1 MPPPSAPPPVSV
13 FGLQALTLAAAGL
26 STLLAYNVSPS
37 TTFFNQALALAGWG
51 ALVWALALQPAGWVA
66 ASRAPSLGPARQPSP
81 GPTLGPIPGPTRR
94 LTSWL
99 TPSLNPGLRQGLR
112 PAPWSGIAPA
122 LAALALLGV
131 GALLP
136 WGAGA
141 QAWSLVVGAAGLCAA
156 AAVVLR
162 AAQVAAAGP
171 LAVPVARAFFGA
183 WAVVGVLHAAVAL
196 VQVFAPDL
204 ADGDWIAHSSVAGR
218 AVGNLRQPNHLSSLM
233 LWAAIALVG
242 WLELQRAV
250 RQAVRLGARP
260 PVWPEA
266 ERVVQQAAQW
276 PGDGLE
282 PASGTGQALNA
293 VRAPRSLWLLAAGV
307 MALFIWAVV
316 LTASRT
322 GLVGVAL
329 LALWGLVDRRLSRPA
344 RALLLATPLLY
355 AAAWWG
361 MAWWAQASDHTFGG
375 QQRLAEGDVSGSRFR
390 IWADALHLIAQH
402 PWTGVGW
409 GNFNFAW
416 SLTPFPQR
424 HTAFFDHTHNLPL
437 QLAVELGLPL
447 ALVICALLL
456 WALWQAARRALAA
469 TGAASAAGRCA
480 LMMVLLIGLHSL
492 LEYPLWYAY
501 FLLPTAFAW
510 GLALG
515 LPAAAAG
522 ASAAMVTSPAMADT
536 TTSSAAQPPHAGAPA
551 AAASA
556 TDDAPRPPWLRAA
569 AGVLCVA
576 GALFALF
583 DYLRVAAIFEARR
596 GAAPLEQRI
605 EAGKRSVFFGH
616 HAHYAAATV
625 SDTPAQEMPAFDI
638 ATHHLLD
645 TRLML
650 AWAQAYAQ
658 AGDLERA
665 RHLAQRLREFRNPAS
680 ADFLA
685 ECGRARDDGQ
695 PGAPSPFQCSPPSV
709 VLSWQDFLSPVRPA
723 PASTRAP
730 APSR

>member
-1 MPPPSAPPPVSV
+1 MTQEQY
-13 FGLQALTLAAAGL
+13 QA
-26 STLLAYNVSPS
+26 
-37 TTFFNQALALAGWG
+37 
-51 ALVWALALQPAGWVA
+51 
-66 ASRAPSLGPARQPSP
+66 
-81 GPTLGPIPGPTRR
+81 
-94 LTSWL
+94 
-99 TPSLNPGLRQGLR
+99 LRQGLD
-112 PAPWSGIAPA
+112 PAPWRGIAPT
-122 LAALALLGV
+122 LAALALVGV

-136 WGAGA
+136 WGAEA
-141 QAWSLVVGAAGLCAA
+141 QALSLVAGAAGLCVA

-162 AAQVAAAGP
+162 AGQVAAAGP

-204 ADGDWIAHSSVAGR
+204 ADGNWIAHSSVAGR

-242 WLELQRAV
+242 WLELQR
-250 RQAVRLGARP
+250 
-260 PVWPEA
+260 EA
-266 ERVVQQAAQW
+266 GLAVQQAAQRAA
-276 PGDGLE
+276 DGLA
-282 PASGTGQALNA
+282 ASSGVG
-293 VRAPRSLWLLAAGV
+293 RAFNGLRAHRLLWVLAALG

-329 LALWGLVDRRLSRPA
+329 LALWALADRRLSRPA
-344 RALLLATPLLY
+344 RDLLLATPLLY

-390 IWADALHLIAQH
+390 IWADALQLIAQH

-447 ALVICALLL
+447 ALVISALLL
-456 WALWQAARRALAA
+456 WALWQAGRRALAA

-515 LPAAAAG
+515 LPAAVAR
-522 ASAAMVTSPAMADT
+522 ADPT
-536 TTSSAAQPPHAGAPA
+536 AAPA
-551 AAASA
+551 EALAPA
-556 TDDAPRPPWLRAA
+556 TPRPPWLRAA

-605 EAGKRSVFFGH
+605 EAGKRSAFFGH

-650 AWAQAYAQ
+650 AWAQAFAE
-658 AGDLERA
+658 AGDLDRA

-680 ADFLA
+680 AEFIADCDKARSAGLA
-685 ECGRARDDGQ
+685 PA
-695 PGAPSPFQCSPPSV
+695 AWPFQCTPPSRA
-709 VLSWQDFLSPVRPA
+709 LTWQDFVPA
-723 PASTRAP
+723 RRSAQSAQEGR
-730 APSR
+730 

>member
-1 MPPPSAPPPVSV
+1 MTSVRQTDRPSLLPMPPPSAPLSVSAL
-13 FGLQALTLAAAGL
+13 GLQALTLAAAGL
-26 STLLAYNVSPS
+26 STVLAYNVSPS

-51 ALVWALALQPAGWVA
+51 ALVWALALQPAGWL
-66 ASRAPSLGPARQPSP
+66 APSGERLRTPVRVRSWVHGFWRLP
-81 GPTLGPIPGPTRR
+81 G
-94 LTSWL
+94 LTQEQHQTL
-99 TPSLNPGLRQGLR
+99 TPGLN
-112 PAPWSGIAPA
+112 PAPWSGIAPT
-122 LAALALLGV
+122 LAALALVGV

-136 WGAGA
+136 WGAAA
-141 QAWSLVVGAAGLCAA
+141 QALSLVAGAAGLCVA

-162 AAQVAAAGP
+162 AGQVAAAGP
-171 LAVPVARAFFGA
+171 LAVPVARAWFGA

-204 ADGDWIAHSSVAGR
+204 ADGNWIAHSSVTGR

-242 WLELQRAV
+242 WLELQR
-250 RQAVRLGARP
+250 QAGLA
-260 PVWPEA
+260 
-266 ERVVQQAAQW
+266 VQQSAQRAA
-276 PGDGLE
+276 DGLA
-282 PASGTGQALNA
+282 ASSGAG
-293 VRAPRSLWLLAAGV
+293 RAFNGLLAHRLLWVLAALG

-329 LALWGLVDRRLSRPA
+329 LALWALADRRLSRPA
-344 RALLLATPLLY
+344 RGLLLATPLLY

-390 IWADALHLIAQH
+390 IWADALQLIAQH

-456 WALWQAARRALAA
+456 WALWQAGRRALAA

-522 ASAAMVTSPAMADT
+522 AAPSAAPATATPPATAKT
-536 TTSSAAQPPHAGAPA
+536 TASGAVQPPHTLAPA
-551 AAASA
+551 PAPA
-556 TDDAPRPPWLRAA
+556 APRPPWLRAA

-583 DYLRVAAIFEARR
+583 DYLRVAAIFEARS

-605 EAGKRSVFFGH
+605 DAGKRSIFFGH

-645 TRLML
+645 TRLMM

-680 ADFLA
+680 AEFLA
-685 ECGRARDDGQ
+685 ECDKARAQGLT
-695 PGAPSPFQCSPPSV
+695 ASALPFQCTPPARP
-709 VLSWQDFLSPVRPA
+709 LTWQDFLAQRPGA
-723 PASTRAP
+723 QSVAEAR
-730 APSR
+730 

>member
-1 MPPPSAPPPVSV
+1 MQAVRPAGRLCLLLMPLPSAPLSVSSL
-13 FGLQALTLAAAGL
+13 GLQALTLAAAGL

-51 ALVWALALQPAGWVA
+51 GLVWALALQPAGWLEL
-66 ASRAPSLGPARQPSP
+66 SRAPSRGSARKPSQ
-81 GPTLGPIPGPTRR
+81 GLTLGPIPGPTRR
-94 LTSWL
+94 LASWWI
-99 TPSLNPGLRQGLR
+99 PSLNPGLRQGLR

-122 LAALALLGV
+122 LAALALVGV

-141 QAWSLVVGAAGLCAA
+141 QALSLVAGAAGLCAA

-162 AAQVAAAGP
+162 AGQVAAAGP
-171 LAVPVARAFFGA
+171 LAVPVGRAFFGA
-183 WAVVGVLHAAVAL
+183 WAAVGVLHAAVAL
-196 VQVFAPDL
+196 VQVFAPSL
-204 ADGDWIAHSSVAGR
+204 ADGDWIAHSSVVGR

-242 WLELQRAV
+242 WLELQR
-250 RQAVRLGARP
+250 
-260 PVWPEA
+260 EA
-266 ERVVQQAAQW
+266 GLAVQQAAQRAE
-276 PGDGLE
+276 DGLA
-282 PASGTGQALNA
+282 ASSGAGRALKALRN
-293 VRAPRSLWLLAAGV
+293 PRLLWVLAALG

-329 LALWGLVDRRLSRPA
+329 LALWALADRRLSRPA
-344 RALLLATPLLY
+344 RGLLLATPLLY

-390 IWADALHLIAQH
+390 IWADALQLIAQH

-416 SLTPFPQR
+416 SLTPFPGR

-456 WALWQAARRALAA
+456 RALWQAGRRVLAA
-469 TGAASAAGRCA
+469 TGAASASGRCA

-515 LPAAAAG
+515 LPAAVAG
-522 ASAAMVTSPAMADT
+522 ANPTA
-536 TTSSAAQPPHAGAPA
+536 APA
-551 AAASA
+551 EALAPA
-556 TDDAPRPPWLRAA
+556 THHPPWLRAA

-638 ATHHLLD
+638 AAHHLLD

-650 AWAQAYAQ
+650 AWTQAFAQ
-658 AGDLERA
+658 AGDLDRA

-680 ADFLA
+680 ADFMA
-685 ECGRARDDGQ
+685 ECDKARSAGL
-695 PGAPSPFQCSPPSV
+695 APAAWPFQCTPPSRA
-709 VLSWQDFLSPVRPA
+709 LTWQDFVPA
-723 PASTRAP
+723 RRSAQSAQEGR
-730 APSR
+730 

>member
-1 MPPPSAPPPVSV
+1 M
-13 FGLQALTLAAAGL
+13 LATAGL

-51 ALVWALALQPAGWVA
+51 ALVWALALQPAGW
-66 ASRAPSLGPARQPSP
+66 LGP
-81 GPTLGPIPGPTRR
+81 TYRR
-94 LTSWL
+94 LLGL
-99 TPSLNPGLRQGLR
+99 TRGLN

-122 LAALALLGV
+122 LAALALVGV

-136 WGAGA
+136 WGTGA
-141 QAWSLVVGAAGLCAA
+141 QALSLVAGAAGLCAA

-242 WLELQRAV
+242 WLELR
-250 RQAVRLGARP
+250 RQTMQAL
-260 PVWPEA
+260 
-266 ERVVQQAAQW
+266 QQAAQR
-276 PGDGLE
+276 PGDGLDSE
-282 PASGTGQALNA
+282 SGTGQAFNA
-293 VRAPRSLWLLAAGV
+293 ARAPRSLWGLGALS

-329 LALWGLVDRRLSRPA
+329 LALWGLADRRLSRPA
-344 RALLLATPLLY
+344 RGLLLATPLLY

-390 IWADALHLIAQH
+390 IWTDALQLIAQH

-456 WALWQAARRALAA
+456 WALWQAGRRALAA

-522 ASAAMVTSPAMADT
+522 ANPTAALAEAL
-536 TTSSAAQPPHAGAPA
+536 AP
-551 AAASA
+551 SLVHN
-556 TDDAPRPPWLRAA
+556 APRPPWLRAA

-576 GALFALF
+576 GALFALI

-605 EAGKRSVFFGH
+605 ETGKRSIFFGH
-616 HAHYAAATV
+616 HAHYATATV

-650 AWAQAYAQ
+650 AWAQAFAQ

-665 RHLAQRLREFRNPAS
+665 RYLAQRMREFRNPAS
-680 ADFLA
+680 ADFMADCDKARSAGLA
-685 ECGRARDDGQ
+685 PA
-695 PGAPSPFQCSPPSV
+695 AWPFQCTPPSRA
-709 VLSWQDFLSPVRPA
+709 LTWQDFLPA
-723 PASTRAP
+723 RRSAQ
-730 APSR
+730 

>member
-1 MPPPSAPPPVSV
+1 VQQSAQRAAD
-13 FGLQALTLAAAGL
+13 GLAASSGAGRAFNG
-26 STLLAYNVSPS
+26 LLAHR
-37 TTFFNQALALAGWG
+37 LL
-51 ALVWALALQPAGWVA
+51 WV
-66 ASRAPSLGPARQPSP
+66 
-81 GPTLGPIPGPTRR
+81 
-94 LTSWL
+94 
-99 TPSLNPGLRQGLR
+99 
-112 PAPWSGIAPA
+112 
-122 LAALALLGV
+122 LAALG
-131 GALLP
+131 
-136 WGAGA
+136 
-141 QAWSLVVGAAGLCAA
+141 
-156 AAVVLR
+156 
-162 AAQVAAAGP
+162 
-171 LAVPVARAFFGA
+171 
-183 WAVVGVLHAAVAL
+183 
-196 VQVFAPDL
+196 
-204 ADGDWIAHSSVAGR
+204 
-218 AVGNLRQPNHLSSLM
+218 
-233 LWAAIALVG
+233 
-242 WLELQRAV
+242 
-250 RQAVRLGARP
+250 
-260 PVWPEA
+260 
-266 ERVVQQAAQW
+266 
-276 PGDGLE
+276 
-282 PASGTGQALNA
+282 
-293 VRAPRSLWLLAAGV
+293 

-329 LALWGLVDRRLSRPA
+329 LALWALADRRLSRPA
-344 RALLLATPLLY
+344 RGLLLATPLLY

-390 IWADALHLIAQH
+390 IWADALQLIAQH

-456 WALWQAARRALAA
+456 WALWQAGRRALAA

-522 ASAAMVTSPAMADT
+522 AAPSAAPATATPPATAKT
-536 TTSSAAQPPHAGAPA
+536 TASGAVQPPHTLAPA
-551 AAASA
+551 PAPA
-556 TDDAPRPPWLRAA
+556 APRPPWLRAA

-583 DYLRVAAIFEARR
+583 DYLRVAAIFEARS

-605 EAGKRSVFFGH
+605 DAGKRSIFFGH

-650 AWAQAYAQ
+650 AWAQAFAQ
-658 AGDLERA
+658 AGDLDRA

-680 ADFLA
+680 AEFLA
-685 ECGRARDDGQ
+685 VCDAPRRPPSGGAGGPAADRA
-695 PGAPSPFQCSPPSV
+695 PGAGGDTATEKPSAAGSALPPLPFHCVPPAR
-709 VLSWQDFLSPVRPA
+709 LLTWRDFLSPA
-723 PASTRAP
+723 P
-730 APSR
+730 

>member
-1 MPPPSAPPPVSV
+1 
-13 FGLQALTLAAAGL
+13 
-26 STLLAYNVSPS
+26 
-37 TTFFNQALALAGWG
+37 
-51 ALVWALALQPAGWVA
+51 
-66 ASRAPSLGPARQPSP
+66 
-81 GPTLGPIPGPTRR
+81 
-94 LTSWL
+94 
-99 TPSLNPGLRQGLR
+99 
-112 PAPWSGIAPA
+112 
-122 LAALALLGV
+122 
-131 GALLP
+131 
-136 WGAGA
+136 
-141 QAWSLVVGAAGLCAA
+141 
-156 AAVVLR
+156 
-162 AAQVAAAGP
+162 
-171 LAVPVARAFFGA
+171 
-183 WAVVGVLHAAVAL
+183 

-204 ADGDWIAHSSVAGR
+204 ADGDWIAHSSAAGR

-242 WLELQRAV
+242 WLELQR
-250 RQAVRLGARP
+250 QAGLA
-260 PVWPEA
+260 
-266 ERVVQQAAQW
+266 VQQSAQRAA
-276 PGDGLE
+276 DGLA
-282 PASGTGQALNA
+282 ASSGAGRALKA
-293 VRAPRSLWLLAAGV
+293 LRTPRLLWVLAALG

-329 LALWGLVDRRLSRPA
+329 LALWALADRRLSRPA
-344 RALLLATPLLY
+344 RGLLLATPLLY

-390 IWADALHLIAQH
+390 IWADALQLIAQH

-456 WALWQAARRALAA
+456 WALWQAGRRALAA

-515 LPAAAAG
+515 LPAAVAG
-522 ASAAMVTSPAMADT
+522 ANPNTTAATATAF
-536 TTSSAAQPPHAGAPA
+536 SAAQPPHAQVPAPA
-551 AAASA
+551 QTRAQAA
-556 TDDAPRPPWLRAA
+556 PHPPWLRAA

-605 EAGKRSVFFGH
+605 EDGKRSVFFGH

-650 AWAQAYAQ
+650 AWTQAFAQ
-658 AGDLERA
+658 AGDLDRA

-680 ADFLA
+680 AEFLA
-685 ECGRARDDGQ
+685 VCAAPRGPPSGGAGGPAADRA
-695 PGAPSPFQCSPPSV
+695 PGAGGDTATEKPSAAGSALPLLPFQCVPPAR
-709 VLSWQDFLSPVRPA
+709 LLTWRDFLSPA
-723 PASTRAP
+723 P
-730 APSR
+730 